1 MNSTQQSATAAGLS
15 ARPRSGKAREVLL
28 VGIPLVWIVVA
39 LVHPQGGGDVYDELQ
54 DQVGLWLGVHFAQ
67 LVLSLG
73 LAMIFWVLLAGRT
86 GSAATVARL
95 ALPVWLVF
103 FAAFDSVTGIA
114 SGLAVHHANGLD
126 GPEQAGAAS
135 TAEYLVDNRFTADFS
150 VVWFVQAAALLTVV
164 IATALALRSA
174 GASRGLFVAML
185 GGVLLVFHAGAI
197 AAIGL
202 VAIAAAVVLAFRE
215 GLMTDSLRSAALRD
229 RTPA

>member
-1 MNSTQQSATAAGLS
+1 MASTHQSATPGETRV
-15 ARPRSGKAREVLL
+15 RPRSGTAWEVFL

-39 LVHPQGGGDVYDELQ
+39 LVHPMGGGDVYDELQ

-73 LAMIFWVLLAGRT
+73 LAMIIWVLLAGRT
-86 GSAATVARL
+86 GTAATVARL
-95 ALPVWLVF
+95 ALPVWLVS

-135 TAEYLVDNRFTADFS
+135 TAEYLVDNRVTADFS
-150 VVWFVQAAALLTVV
+150 LLWFVQAAALLTVV
-164 IATALALRSA
+164 IATALVLRSA

-185 GGVLLVFHAGAI
+185 GGALLVFHAGAI

-202 VAIAAAVVLAFRE
+202 LAIAAAVVLAYRE
-215 GLMTDSLRSAALRD
+215 GLVRTDAHLLP
-229 RTPA
+229 TG